1 MIKVSKSERNYIIEG
16 VKENIRS
23 DGRGKLDY
31 RNISL
36 ETSIVQQSNG
46 SARVKLSNTDVLVG
60 IKVEIGEPDISF
72 PDQGRI
78 EVRVEW

>member
-1 MIKVSKSERNYIIEG
+1 MIKVSKSERNFIIEG

-23 DGRGKLDY
+23 DGRTKLDY
-31 RNISL
+31 RTITL
-36 ETSIVQQSNG
+36 ETAIVQQSNG
-46 SARVKLSNTDVLVG
+46 SARVKLANTDVLVG
-60 IKVEIGEPDISF
+60 IKVEIGSPDINF